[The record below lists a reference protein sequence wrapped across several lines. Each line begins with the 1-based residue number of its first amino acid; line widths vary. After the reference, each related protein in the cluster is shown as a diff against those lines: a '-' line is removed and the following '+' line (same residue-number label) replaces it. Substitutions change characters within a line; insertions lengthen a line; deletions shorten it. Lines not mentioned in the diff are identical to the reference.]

1 LLINTKSWTAERRL
15 PKLWIRP
22 KLFLSESVKESNLP
36 KWIADECIQLKIKT
50 APNISHL
57 LAEYLGND
65 LSRIAN
71 ELNKLKI
78 ILKEGEIL
86 DGTIIEN
93 HIGISKEYNI
103 FELQKAL
110 GTKNANAAL
119 KLLILWVKIQ
129 RTILCDDAGQSV

>member
-1 LLINTKSWTAERRL
+1 
-15 PKLWIRP
+15 
-22 KLFLSESVKESNLP
+22 
-36 KWIADECIQLKIKT
+36 
-50 APNISHL
+50 

-78 ILKEGEIL
+78 ILKEGEVL

-93 HIGISKEYNI
+93 HIGISKEYNV

-110 GTKNANAAL
+110 GTKMPMQHL
-119 KLLILWVKIQ
+119 KLLILWVKIL
-129 RTILCDDAGQSV
+129 RTIPL